1 MKYAVVIEGGA
12 TSYSAYVPDLQ
23 CCVAAADTREE
34 TLELIREG
42 IEISIETAIE
52 FGDPVPPP
60 RMSLADAMAD
70 YLSIDGGGY
79 RDPDTGDW
87 VECDF
92 QTLEVAFLMVEV
104 DAEPMAA
111 QAVSDARMTAVGAAS
126 GGV

>member
-1 MKYAVVIEGGA
+1 MKYTVVIEGGA

-34 TLELIREG
+34 TLDLIREG
-42 IEISIETAIE
+42 IEIYIETAVE

-60 RMSLADAMAD
+60 RMSLEDAMAD
-70 YLSIDGGGY
+70 YLSVDGGGY

-87 VECDF
+87 VECEF

-104 DAEPMAA
+104 NAELAMAQVSAEP
-111 QAVSDARMTAVGAAS
+111 AVVATV
-126 GGV
+126 